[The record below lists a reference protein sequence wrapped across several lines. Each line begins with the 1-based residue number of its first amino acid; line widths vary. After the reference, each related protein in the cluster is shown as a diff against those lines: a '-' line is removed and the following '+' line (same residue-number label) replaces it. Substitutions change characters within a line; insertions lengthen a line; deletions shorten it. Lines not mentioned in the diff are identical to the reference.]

1 MAGVEPSWKM
11 TDRERKRT
19 GAALAALLAGAV
31 GGPLLAPFAALFF
44 EYLYDRRD
52 RIFNASGAPLQAYTV
67 DRSALNLNTLSR
79 RIAQPHSVLSI
90 DTSLTGSARKLGL
103 RDGDPVSVMVAGHQ
117 YVQSRSGIVVP
128 ARIGERINVTVPN
141 GSYSVAAL
149 GSSREALFTTRDP
162 YNAVAGNNISLQAA
176 QWLALPLTARNLLK
190 PAPGTKPAAASWSA
204 PSDWAMLEGGW
215 RPPANAAEQLQC
227 YGAIAYSQSTGLIG
241 WSWRATSIDE
251 AKRVALSHCQARDA
265 AVVGFGQNCHI
276 CLATGPGHGYGWA
289 AHADATTAMNNA
301 LALCRQYGEAY
312 PQVVALIDTRRG
324 ALQL

>member
-11 TDRERKRT
+11 TDRERKRA
-19 GAALAALLAGAV
+19 GALLAATIAAAV
-31 GGPLLAPFAALFF
+31 GGPLLAPFAALAF
-44 EYLYDRRD
+44 EYLYERRD
-52 RIFNASGAPLQAYTV
+52 RIFNASGAPLQAYTA

-149 GSSREALFTTRDP
+149 GSSREALFTARDP

-176 QWLALPLTARNLLK
+176 QWLALPLTARNL
-190 PAPGTKPAAASWSA
+190 
-204 PSDWAMLEGGW
+204 LEGGW

-241 WSWRATSIDE
+241 WSWRATSSDE
-251 AKRVALSHCQARDA
+251 AKRAALSHCQARDA